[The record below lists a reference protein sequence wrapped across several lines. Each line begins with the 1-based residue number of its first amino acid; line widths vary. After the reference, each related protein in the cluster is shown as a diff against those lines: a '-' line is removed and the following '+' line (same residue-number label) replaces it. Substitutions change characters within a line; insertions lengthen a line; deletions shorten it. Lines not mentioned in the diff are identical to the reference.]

1 MLSTLVMLL
10 MASGQ
15 APEPT
20 TLPRQAD
27 TQPYDRRDDAQG
39 VPTDPLFD
47 KSRVATDDPSFILAA
62 VENGRQAARDAQGA
76 ARQLASDSLRS
87 TAAAI
92 SSQNEETTRK
102 LEALA
107 KRKGWR
113 LPAENPGRE
122 STLPAVGPNRA
133 GANFIVSQITAHQ
146 ATVAQYKAQIAGKGD
161 PDLKRTL
168 KQALPGYEK
177 NLARLLAAKP

>member
-1 MLSTLVMLL
+1 VLTALVLTL

-15 APEPT
+15 DPEPT

-27 TQPYDRRDDAQG
+27 TQPYEKRDAAQG

-47 KSRVATDDPSFILAA
+47 KARVATDDPSFILTA
-62 VENGRQAARDAQGA
+62 VENGRQGALDAQGA
-76 ARQLASDSLRS
+76 ARQLSSAALRA

-92 SSQNEETTRK
+92 GSQNETTTRT

-113 LPAENPGRE
+113 LPASNPARA
-122 STLPAVGPNRA
+122 STLPAAAPDRA
-133 GANFIVSQITAHQ
+133 DANFIVNQISSHQ
-146 ATVAQYKAQIAGKGD
+146 ATVAQYQAQIAGKGD
-161 PDLKRTL
+161 PELKRAL

-177 NLARLLAAKP
+177 NLARLLAVKP